1 MMYHFA
7 QIKALSSGVN
17 LNGWTFY
24 FKLIGCCR
32 NPLNVSNSIR
42 YSITIVQFNL
52 SNLIGFDCSFLG
64 HSPLSIQEL
73 WRYPQ
78 ANKKKKKHA
87 NCHYS
92 LMLTEVELLTWWHS
106 WIRRETAG
114 LSRKIHSMQLW
125 VLAHPPFHWGN
136 KKIYLDNLH
145 FCFCLFHLFIYHI

>member
-1 MMYHFA
+1 MLRNLWIPPPPPQHDVIMMYHFA

-24 FKLIGCCR
+24 FELIGCCR

-73 WRYPQ
+73 WRYPR
-78 ANKKKKKHA
+78 AKKKKKNTHA
-87 NCHYS
+87 NCHHS
-92 LMLTEVELLTWWHS
+92 LVLTEVTLLTWWPS
-106 WIRRETAG
+106 WIRREPAA
-114 LSRKIHSMQLW
+114 LPCKIHSMQLW
-125 VLAHPPFHWGN
+125 GISPPSF
-136 KKIYLDNLH
+136 
-145 FCFCLFHLFIYHI
+145 